1 MPFIGK
7 QPDSGGYQILDA
19 MTASATASYTMQINS
34 TNFEPGSANQLIVS
48 LNGVIQKPG
57 SSFTISGSTL
67 TFSSALTSSDSID
80 FILVLGDTLDIG
92 IPSDATITSAK
103 LANANLEMPN
113 SLDMN
118 GKELILDIDGD
129 TSITADTDDK
139 IDFKIAGSDRGNI
152 HYDGNDFFSLE
163 SNDYLTLVQNQT
175 AERGVILGPT
185 YFKPYNANDNQ
196 LDLGIGAARWKD
208 LYLSGGAYIGGT
220 GAANKLDDY
229 EEGTWVPV
237 VKDTSGGS
245 AYTYASHYEF
255 RLPGLTSSTNALPY
269 TKIGNR
275 VFITFSI
282 WWNTTANTRYNISL
296 PFAYDGSAYGLCGS
310 ATPYNISTDSGLG
323 ILGTISNVANFDT
336 YAVTSSGGHG
346 TVPYSSSS
354 EVYYFINYV
363 VA

>member
-19 MTASATASYTMQINS
+19 MTASATASYTMQINGA
-34 TNFEPGSANQLIVS
+34 NFEPGSANQLIVS

-80 FILVLGDTLDIG
+80 FVLVLGDTLDIG
-92 IPSDATITSAK
+92 TPSDATITSAK

-175 AERGVILGPT
+175 AERGLILGPT

-229 EEGTWVPV
+229 EEGTWTPALA
-237 VKDTSGGS
+237 TSGINVGYS
-245 AYTYASHYEF
+245 TQAGNYTKVGQEVFVNFQMNVNS
-255 RLPGLTSSTNALPY
+255 LTSAGSGAIYISGLP
-269 TKIGNR
+269 
-275 VFITFSI
+275 FTFSSGK
-282 WWNTTANTRYNISL
+282 NYGRYNIQTYNVNL
-296 PFAYDGSAYGLCGS
+296 DGTFAQVFAYAS
-310 ATPYNISTDSGLG
+310 SGTTLG
-323 ILGTISNVANFDT
+323 ILYSFDNSTWSGATTSNFAISS
-336 YAVTSSGGHG
+336 TSIISGSFHYIG
-346 TVPYSSSS
+346 
-354 EVYYFINYV
+354 E
-363 VA
+363 

>member
-34 TNFEPGSANQLIVS
+34 ANFEPGSANQLIVS

-80 FILVLGDTLDIG
+80 FVLVLGDTLDIG
-92 IPSDATITSAK
+92 TPSDATITSAK

-175 AERGVILGPT
+175 AERGIIFGPT

-220 GAANKLDDY
+220 GSANYLDDY
-229 EEGTWVPV
+229 EEGTFDVTLTTV
-237 VKDTSGGS
+237 SGSVTLNSVYNKMSYTKVGRLVTVFGLVITSGVSNPSGAYAHFDTLPFTSANLTEGS
-245 AYTYASHYEF
+245 GRSGGGVFYWDGSNPHVKPWEISE
-255 RLPGLTSSTNALPY
+255 SSTRLSVYIDASTL
-269 TKIGNR
+269 
-275 VFITFSI
+275 
-282 WWNTTANTRYNISL
+282 TAGDDFY
-296 PFAYDGSAYGLCGS
+296 FS
-310 ATPYNISTDSGLG
+310 ATYQ
-323 ILGTISNVANFDT
+323 A
-336 YAVTSSGGHG
+336 A
-346 TVPYSSSS
+346 
-354 EVYYFINYV
+354 
-363 VA
+363 